1 MFKNKIIFLNKR
13 VNTLVNMFFKY
24 FAVCGE
30 NNISLQLE
38 QPRGLPFL
46 NNGMNFTIL
55 QRFGNS
61 PFVMERFTKYDIQKN
76 KPSAQFFSIGVSKLL
91 GPDDLLLEKD
101 LMILVI
107 SSEAVGQ
114 K

>member
-1 MFKNKIIFLNKR
+1 
-13 VNTLVNMFFKY
+13 MFFKY
-24 FAVCGE
+24 FTVCGE

-61 PFVMERFTKYDIQKN
+61 PFVMERFTKYDI
-76 KPSAQFFSIGVSKLL
+76 
-91 GPDDLLLEKD
+91 
-101 LMILVI
+101 
-107 SSEAVGQ
+107 
-114 K
+114 